1 MSTKF
6 EQRLQTQLRY
16 SEQTIDAKHLQRLS
30 VYRQQAFDNAALAP
44 SRLRRLLWPS
54 AGMALA
60 SILVF
65 VLAIIV
71 PLSPLGPTVTNEY
84 VSDNQELYD
93 DLEFYYWLA
102 DSEQDPRG

>member
-1 MSTKF
+1 MNTKF
-6 EQRLQTQLRY
+6 EQSLQSELRHSERVIDTQ
-16 SEQTIDAKHLQRLS
+16 HLQRLADC
-30 VYRQQAFDNAALAP
+30 RQQALDSTALAP
-44 SRLRRLLWPS
+44 SRLRRFLWPS

-65 VLAIIV
+65 VLAMM

-102 DSEQDPRG
+102 DNEQDLRG